1 MSVRWAP
8 SASASA
14 LPLALPGAAGAA
26 GSGRGARGSARGRA
40 GRRCASRRGLV
51 LGPLRG
57 GRAGPGRAVLFCSLL
72 FLAVL
77 SCAGRGRE
85 AAAAVVAPPW
95 RCAALRHS
103 LCVCE
108 LRVVWRC
115 RCVCGERRSVPQ
127 RSRSALAAAA
137 RFAIRSRCRCGREA
151 KERVRVGIG
160 KGLLAA
166 GRWAWAKVPRAAV
179 TALSCRSRRGVG
191 TRMSASGLSAGV
203 GVRSLELRGMVPRV
217 LLATGIRAAVGF
229 CCRGVTGRL
238 FRGCQEFLTAGLG
251 RKCGVGARG
260 ALEGQAGPGP
270 GQPAGAAV
278 SLFVAGLL
286 DEMAFKGPLQLYGC
300 YDCGYLLRNRSAEE
314 GAR

>member
-8 SASASA
+8 SASALP
-14 LPLALPGAAGAA
+14 LPLALPGAA
-26 GSGRGARGSARGRA
+26 GSGRGARGSARGPRGV
-40 GRRCASRRGLV
+40 GRDGAVPRGAAWCWGRCGA
-51 LGPLRG
+51 
-57 GRAGPGRAVLFCSLL
+57 AGPGRAVLFCSLL

-191 TRMSASGLSAGV
+191 TRMSASGLTAGV
-203 GVRSLELRGMVPRV
+203 GVRSLELRGMVLMCPFHILCSMEFRVCLFQRPGLQINFVIVLEFILRPR
-217 LLATGIRAAVGF
+217 TIF
-229 CCRGVTGRL
+229 
-238 FRGCQEFLTAGLG
+238 
-251 RKCGVGARG
+251 CGVGTVCFTSVS
-260 ALEGQAGPGP
+260 ALTELSVLITPCSDEQHT
-270 GQPAGAAV
+270 V
-278 SLFVAGLL
+278 RLCLSLFPPCLCAV
-286 DEMAFKGPLQLYGC
+286 
-300 YDCGYLLRNRSAEE
+300 
-314 GAR
+314 

>member
-8 SASASA
+8 SASA

-26 GSGRGARGSARGRA
+26 GSGRGARGSARGPRGV
-40 GRRCASRRGLV
+40 GRDGAVPRGAAWCWGRCGA
-51 LGPLRG
+51 
-57 GRAGPGRAVLFCSLL
+57 AGPGRAVLFCSLL

-191 TRMSASGLSAGV
+191 TRMSASGLTAGV
-203 GVRSLELRGMVPRV
+203 GVRSLELRGMVLMCPFHILCSMEFRVCLFQRPGLQIDFVIVLEFILRPR
-217 LLATGIRAAVGF
+217 TIF
-229 CCRGVTGRL
+229 
-238 FRGCQEFLTAGLG
+238 
-251 RKCGVGARG
+251 CGVGTVCFTSVS
-260 ALEGQAGPGP
+260 ALTELSVLITPCSDEQHT
-270 GQPAGAAV
+270 V
-278 SLFVAGLL
+278 RLCLSLFPPCLCAV
-286 DEMAFKGPLQLYGC
+286 
-300 YDCGYLLRNRSAEE
+300 
-314 GAR
+314 